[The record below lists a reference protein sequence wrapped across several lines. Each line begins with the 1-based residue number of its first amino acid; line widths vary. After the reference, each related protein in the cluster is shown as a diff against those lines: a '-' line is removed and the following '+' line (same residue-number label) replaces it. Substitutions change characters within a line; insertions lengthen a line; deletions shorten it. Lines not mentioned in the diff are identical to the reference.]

1 MSKIYLYTTFYNEK
15 NINRRSE
22 LEEAIRINSNLSA
35 ISKIIVFNEGD
46 SIAHLAPGKI
56 EEVLKHIN

>member
-1 MSKIYLYTTFYNEK
+1 MAIFLYTTSYNEK
-15 NINRRSE
+15 NLDRRSE
-22 LEEAIRINSNLSA
+22 LEKAIRINSNLLA

-46 SIAHLAPGKI
+46 SIAYLAPGNI

>member
-1 MSKIYLYTTFYNEK
+1 MRQIHLYTTYYKEDNNYRK
-15 NINRRSE
+15 DE
-22 LEEAIRINSNLSA
+22 LLTCLQNNSSNTA

-46 SIAHLAPGKI
+46 SIAYLAPGNI

>member
-1 MSKIYLYTTFYNEK
+1 MSIYLNTTFYNEK

-35 ISKIIVFNEGD
+35 ISKIIVFNEGV
-46 SIAHLAPGKI
+46 SIAH
-56 EEVLKHIN
+56 

>member
-1 MSKIYLYTTFYNEK
+1 MSCLLVCKIIVQTH
-15 NINRRSE
+15 
-22 LEEAIRINSNLSA
+22 A

-46 SIAHLAPGKI
+46 SIAYLAPGNI

>member
-1 MSKIYLYTTFYNEK
+1 MRQIHLYNTYYKEDNNYRK
-15 NINRRSE
+15 DE
-22 LEEAIRINSNLSA
+22 LLTCLQNNSSNNA

-46 SIAHLAPGKI
+46 SIAYLAPGNI